1 MLMSPCVPITTDYLF
16 VPITTGYLHKKKQIE
31 SFYTININVKI
42 KIKYDLADVE
52 HKTEISYAEDLKMI
66 Y

>member
-16 VPITTGYLHKKKQIE
+16 VPITTGYLFKKKQIE

-52 HKTEISYAEDLKMI
+52 HKTEI
-66 Y
+66 